1 MDPGKKGKVKLTDQK
16 AKKKTKLPNERRN
29 SVKLVSVKSSGDKSE
44 DKRTNSNGTS
54 IGLSD
59 DKETVEMVGDNC
71 TTATHV
77 HLDTTTGD
85 QKEILGSSDKIMSS
99 GKISVSTET
108 GEHNDIPNKNNS
120 PNSAKVMTDETG
132 RIKIPK
138 RVQSAT
144 SEGSST
150 DDVGAEIITLNIGG
164 FKHQT
169 KLETISQFPSTR
181 LAKLA
186 DSARLT
192 GKREYFFDRHPTL
205 FGYILNFYRVG
216 KLHVPISLCGPLL
229 REELD
234 FWEIDDKDIEQCCWV
249 HYISFEDTLEMI
261 EKFEQDDK
269 RAKNSARNVGPD
281 DPCWYRYRPKMW
293 RALQDPYSS
302 KGATMYAVTSLLVVL
317 LSISVFILE
326 TLPYFEALTV
336 HATSSRS
343 NITSEMLRKELDI
356 FYDITPYDTLL
367 IIDNSCNVFFFLE
380 FLVKLL
386 TAPSKKDFLTTPL
399 TIIEA
404 ICIVPYYIAVAIVF
418 LHPDPIKLFT
428 FIRVLFAFRVLRIFR
443 IFILMKHFLAL
454 KILIYTIKASTKELF
469 LLLLVVIIGV
479 VIFACIEYYME
490 IFSTE
495 ESDFKHIP
503 LAFWWA
509 IVTMTT
515 VGYGDMTPKSGLGF
529 LVGSLCAIS
538 GVLVIALSVP
548 AIVNNFTLYYTH
560 AQSREK
566 LKQRKRKFQKQRWNK
581 LMSTTVF
588 KIKFNKTEDRGH
600 SGFKTMVNGL
610 MQTGEKAPKI
620 NSVTPMNSEVGSEQ
634 PTTCSFDTAKSIQD
648 LTETTDGEDTQTNR
662 DNTVINDV
670 KESSNEENPTD
681 DVDSSVSEVKPQ
693 IIE

>member
-1 MDPGKKGKVKLTDQK
+1 MEPGRKGNVKFADQK
-16 AKKKTKLPNERRN
+16 ARKKSKSTTDKRN
-29 SVKLVSVKSSGDKSE
+29 SNKLAFVQKSSNENVDDRKEPDKTSTDLRTAETTGQLDWDNRVTDENSNCNHTTQKQSEMTANGHQETLLDKS
-44 DKRTNSNGTS
+44 DKVTCGLTAPAKTETDEKNGHV
-54 IGLSD
+54 IDDGLSY
-59 DKETVEMVGDNC
+59 E
-71 TTATHV
+71 
-77 HLDTTTGD
+77 
-85 QKEILGSSDKIMSS
+85 
-99 GKISVSTET
+99 
-108 GEHNDIPNKNNS
+108 
-120 PNSAKVMTDETG
+120 AKVATDETG
-132 RIKIPK
+132 SIKIPT

-144 SEGSST
+144 SKGSSS
-150 DDVGAEIITLNIGG
+150 DDVGSEIITLNIGG

-169 KLETISQFPSTR
+169 KLETISQFPTTR

-205 FGYILNFYRVG
+205 FGYILNFYRIG

-234 FWEIDDKDIEQCCWV
+234 FWEIDDKDIEMCCWV

-261 EKFEQDDK
+261 DRFEQDDK
-269 RAKNSARNVGPD
+269 RTQNSARNVGPN
-281 DPCWYRYRPKMW
+281 DPCWYRHRPRVW

-302 KGATMYAVTSLLVVL
+302 KGATFYAVTSLLVVL

-336 HATSSRS
+336 HATSAGS
-343 NITSEMLRKELDI
+343 NITSDMLRHELDI
-356 FYDITPYDTLL
+356 FYDITPYDILL

-386 TAPSKKDFLTTPL
+386 TAPSKKGFLTTPL

-418 LHPDPIKLFT
+418 LHPDPITLFT

-490 IFSTE
+490 MFSTE

-515 VGYGDMTPKSGLGF
+515 VGYGDMTPKSGLGY

-566 LKQRKRKFQKQRWNK
+566 LKQRKRKFQIERWNK
-581 LMSTTVF
+581 LMTTTVY
-588 KIKFNKTEDRGH
+588 KIKFNKTEDKGH
-600 SGFKTMVNGL
+600 SGFKTMMNGL
-610 MQTGEKAPKI
+610 MQTGDSTPKI
-620 NSVTPMNSEVGSEQ
+620 NSVTPLYPEVGLEQ
-634 PTTCSFDTAKSIQD
+634 PTASGLK
-648 LTETTDGEDTQTNR
+648 TEGSENDDA
-662 DNTVINDV
+662 DSTVTEDV
-670 KESSNEENPTD
+670 KNTFKSST
-681 DVDSSVSEVKPQ
+681 
-693 IIE
+693 